1 MKATIYSLGWKL
13 KVQISNKEND
23 ISNTKKKQPFLS
35 SQKLLSFHIWFR
47 KFTMSDPKTSRL
59 LYSV

>member
-23 ISNTKKKQPFLS
+23 ISNTKKKKTI
-35 SQKLLSFHIWFR
+35 SQ
-47 KFTMSDPKTSRL
+47 
-59 LYSV
+59 